1 MDRCPNCRA
10 RRDDGNICRRCG
22 MDLAALLDVEQA
34 AEALIARAIGQLVQG
49 QSDAALCTLAKAE
62 ALRADPLVSHLR
74 ACAAAGCCGSTQQS

>member
-34 AEALIARAIGQLVQG
+34 AEALTARAVGQLALG
-49 QSDAALCTLAKAE
+49 QSDAAVRTLAKAQ
-62 ALRADPLVSHLR
+62 ALRADPLASHLR
-74 ACAAAGCCGSTQQS
+74 ACAAAGCCGSAQS